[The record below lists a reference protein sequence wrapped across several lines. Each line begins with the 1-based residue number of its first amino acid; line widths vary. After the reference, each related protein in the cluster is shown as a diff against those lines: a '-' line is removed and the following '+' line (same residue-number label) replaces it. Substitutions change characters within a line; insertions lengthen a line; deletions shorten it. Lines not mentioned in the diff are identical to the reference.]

1 MIELTLDGAMGME
14 AIHEQLAQTL
24 HFPDFY
30 GRNLDAL
37 YDCLTELQEDV
48 TFTVQNVHALGR
60 RGHSPVF
67 RAVGDREVLDLE
79 QRAAH
84 AVRSPFMS
92 AISSRYPCRSQGVSR

>member
-37 YDCLTELQEDV
+37 YDCLTELREDV

-60 RGHSPVF
+60 RGP
-67 RAVGDREVLDLE
+67 ALQMML
-79 QRAAH
+79 QKAALLNPH
-84 AVRSPFMS
+84 IHYNAEPTS
-92 AISSRYPCRSQGVSR
+92 AAR

>member
-37 YDCLTELQEDV
+37 YDCLTELREDV

-60 RGHSPVF
+60 RGP
-67 RAVGDREVLDLE
+67 ALQMML
-79 QRAAH
+79 QKAARLNPH
-84 AVRSPFMS
+84 IHYNAEPTS
-92 AISSRYPCRSQGVSR
+92 AAR

>member
-37 YDCLTELQEDV
+37 YDCLTELREDV

-60 RGHSPVF
+60 RGP
-67 RAVGDREVLDLE
+67 ALQMML
-79 QRAAH
+79 QKAALLNPH
-84 AVRSPFMS
+84 IHYHTEAST
-92 AISSRYPCRSQGVSR
+92 GKHE